1 MRHFRDPKLLSA
13 LILALTTAALIARP
27 PVAEETIEGV
37 QVAALDQPRIY
48 MELYRTANGQPLM
61 TQGADATSAIEAFLD
76 TGASG
81 VVLSTDTAGKLGL
94 KDQKTPD
101 GKPIV
106 FEDTGVAGSEKF
118 GVTEPLFVA
127 LAPYPN
133 GEQPGSFSKPMG
145 PLRMQTRPEAGI
157 LAMIAPGMDIAGM
170 PILAGKVV
178 VIDPTPLAKFDKLKT
193 IVLAPGD
200 RNIPKTTRHVPL
212 TYDSF
217 AAYTRMTPRD
227 ATGPNLAANPMI
239 GPDPFKPDPS
249 KKGVIVTY
257 NGKRVSGT
265 FLLDTGAVTSIIS
278 TKLAR
283 ELGVKL
289 DDTDKPLGIP
299 KDKLFSLAIGG
310 LGGAKQSS
318 GIFFD
323 RLELPTREGKPI
335 VYEKAPLL
343 ISDVSVVDGNGK
355 TFTLDGVFGMNY
367 LVASAEIT
375 GGLIPDVG
383 KMVDGPFKIIV
394 IDNQRGEMGLEP
406 R

>member
-1 MRHFRDPKLLSA
+1 MLIVA
-13 LILALTTAALIARP
+13 LCTVALVAPPT
-27 PVAEETIEGV
+27 PVADETIEGV
-37 QVAALDQPRIY
+37 QVAALDQPRVY
-48 MELYRTANGQPLM
+48 MEVYRTINGQPLK
-61 TQGADATSAIEAFLD
+61 TKGDEATSAIEAFLD

-81 VVLSTDTAGKLGL
+81 MVLSSDTAGKLGV
-94 KDQKTPD
+94 KEAKTPD
-101 GKPIV
+101 GKSIS

-118 GVTEPLFVA
+118 GVTEPLFAA

-133 GEQPGSFSKPMG
+133 GEQPGAFAKPAG
-145 PLRMQTRPEAGI
+145 PLRMQIRPEAGI

-170 PILAGKVV
+170 PVMAGKVV
-178 VIDPTPLAKFDKLKT
+178 VIDPSPLAKFDKLKT
-193 IVLAPGD
+193 IVLSAGD
-200 RNIPKTTRHVPL
+200 RNIPKTSRHVPL

-217 AAYTRMTPRD
+217 AAYTRTTPRE
-227 ATGPNLAANPMI
+227 ATGPNLGANPMI
-239 GPDPFKPDPS
+239 GPDPFKPDPA
-249 KKGVIVTY
+249 KKGVVITY
-257 NGKRVSGT
+257 KGKSVSGT

-289 DDTDKPLGIP
+289 DDNDKPVGIP
-299 KDKLFSLAIGG
+299 KDQQFSLAVGG

-323 RLELPTREGKPI
+323 RLELPTREGRPI

-343 ISDVSVVDGNGK
+343 ITDVSVADAKGN

-375 GGLIPDVG
+375 GGLLPDVG
-383 KMVDGPFKIIV
+383 KMVDGPYKLIV
-394 IDNQRGEMGLEP
+394 IDNQRGELGLEP
-406 R
+406 RTP